1 MRLLVCGG
9 AGFIGSN
16 FIRHMLETHP
26 DIFIVNF
33 DKLTYA
39 GNLENL
45 ADISHDQR
53 YRFVQGDITD
63 LDALNNVVRA
73 HGVTHVI
80 NFAAETHVDRSIH
93 GGCKDFVL
101 TNALGVQ
108 MILDTVRTNKLEKFV
123 NVSTDEVY
131 GSLKLDE
138 PTLFTEDTPITP
150 NMPYA
155 AAKAGGDMM
164 CRAYHMT
171 HGTPVIVTHCS
182 NNYGPYQFPEKLI
195 PFFIFK
201 LLKGEKVPV
210 YGDGR
215 NVRDWIHVRDHARAL
230 DLLLQKG
237 VPGEI
242 YNIGVDNER
251 NNLEIT
257 HLMLEL
263 MGFGPERIEFIT
275 DRPGHDR
282 RYAIDARKIT
292 ALGWHPIYTRDQFRR
307 GMQETIDWYRS
318 HTGWVE
324 QLWNKKRGE
333 MNNFQQALSTTAS
346 PSAVALPGALNTS
359 AIAPLP
365 AETLAALAASPVP
378 TMTAPLPKT
387 DGPVSQNGVLIFGAG
402 YFGGRLAELMPNAVL
417 GRVRIE
423 DRAAVAAELDR
434 YKPAAVINAAGKT
447 GKPNVDWCET
457 HQVETYQANT
467 VAPLLLAD
475 VCQEKGIYFIQL
487 ASGCIFYG
495 DSPDPIG
502 WKEEDA
508 TNPQAFYSRT
518 KYAADLILS
527 RLPKTAVVRLRLPID
542 FVPSPKNL
550 ITKLS
555 GYKQVI
561 DVQNSVT
568 IIEDLVYVLQGL
580 IKKEGTGIFHAT
592 NPGALRYR
600 DMLGLYR
607 DLVDPSHSCEWIGDA
622 ELATRGLTAKNRS
635 TCILQ
640 STRLAEL
647 GIHMRPIDIAIR
659 DTMERYAA
667 IKKAADQA
675 AASTSS
681 ATSPVVPSIVIPP
694 VLSALGH
701 IPEMKGMIAAGG
713 MGSRLAPLTSVTN
726 KHLLPVHNKPMILY
740 PLQTLLDA
748 GIRKILIVTGPEYS
762 HQFVKLLGSGAQYGC
777 SISYRVQDAA
787 GGIAQVVGMA
797 EDFAGYDNLTV
808 ILGDNI
814 FEDSF
819 RDEVQSFK
827 GGAMAFYKP
836 VSDPQRFGVMEI
848 NDQGQVLSIEEKP
861 KQPKSNFA
869 QTGLYIYD
877 SAVFDIVKT
886 LKPSGRGELEIV
898 DVNNHYL
905 KQNKLVA
912 KPVKGFW
919 SDAGTFPSMK
929 RATEFFSS
937 RDGS

>member
-26 DIFIVNF
+26 DIFLVNF

-45 ADISHDQR
+45 TDVSHDPR

-63 LDALNNVVRA
+63 LDALNNTISA
-73 HGVTHVI
+73 HGLTHVI

-101 TNALGVQ
+101 TNSLGVQ
-108 MILDTVRTNKLEKFV
+108 MILDAVRTQKITKFV

-131 GSLKLDE
+131 GSLELDE
-138 PTLFTEDTPITP
+138 PTLFTEETPITP

-155 AAKAGGDMM
+155 AAKAGGDLM

-171 HGTPVIVTHCS
+171 HGTPVVVTHCS

-215 NVRDWIHVRDHARAL
+215 NIRDWIHVRDHARAL
-230 DLLLQKG
+230 DLLLEKG
-237 VPGEI
+237 VPGEV

-257 HLMLEL
+257 HLILEL
-263 MGFGPERIEFIT
+263 MGFGADRIEFIT

-292 ALGWHPIYTRDQFRR
+292 ALGWHPVYTRDEFRR

-324 QLWNKKRGE
+324 HLREKKQNE
-333 MNNFQQALSTTAS
+333 MNQFQQGLKTAAAPTS
-346 PSAVALPGALNTS
+346 VALPGSINTTPIS
-359 AIAPLP
+359 PLP
-365 AETLAALAASPVP
+365 AETLAAITGSAILTAQIPHP
-378 TMTAPLPKT
+378 TTPP
-387 DGPVSQNGVLIFGAG
+387 NGVLIFGAG
-402 YFGGRLAELMPNAVL
+402 YLGTRLAELIPNSFVSKI
-417 GRVRIE
+417 RID
-423 DRAAVAAELDR
+423 DRAAVTAEIER
-434 YKPAAVINAAGKT
+434 CKPRAVINAAGKT
-447 GKPNVDWCET
+447 GRPNVDWCEIN
-457 HQVETYQANT
+457 QVETYTANT
-467 VAPLLLAD
+467 IGALILAD
-475 VCQEKGIYFIQL
+475 VCQQKGVYLAQL

-495 DSPDPIG
+495 DAPDPRG

-508 TNPQAFYSRT
+508 TNPEAFYSRT

-527 RLPKTAVVRLRLPID
+527 RLPKTSVIRFRLPID
-542 FVPSPKNL
+542 FIAAPKNL

-561 DVQNSVT
+561 DVENSVT
-568 IIEDLVYVLQGL
+568 VLEDLARVIQGL
-580 IKKEGTGIFHAT
+580 IEKEGTGIFHAT

-600 DMLGLYR
+600 DMLTLYR
-607 DLVDPSHSCEWIGDA
+607 NLVDPTHTCEWIGDK
-622 ELATRGLTAKNRS
+622 ELASRGLTAKNRS

-647 GIHMRPIDIAIR
+647 GIFMRPIDQAIR
-659 DTMERYAA
+659 ETMERYAA
-667 IKKAADQA
+667 IKKASETPA
-675 AASTSS
+675 
-681 ATSPVVPSIVIPP
+681 IPP
-694 VLSALGH
+694 QEKPPQIPPSVIIPPILSALNH
-701 IPEMKGMIAAGG
+701 VPEMKGVIAAGG

-748 GIRKILIVTGPEYS
+748 GIRKILIITGPEYS
-762 HQFVKLLGSGAQYGC
+762 HQFVKLLGSGKGYGC
-777 SISYRVQDAA
+777 SISYRVQDEA
-787 GGIAQVVGMA
+787 GGIAQAVGMA
-797 EDFAGYDNLTV
+797 EDFVGYDNMTV
-808 ILGDNI
+808 VLGDNI

-819 RDEVQSFK
+819 REDITSFTS
-827 GGAMAFYKP
+827 GAMVFHKAVP
-836 VSDPQRFGVMEI
+836 DPQRFGVVEI
-848 NDQGQVLSIEEKP
+848 DPQNKVLSIEEKP
-861 KQPKSNFA
+861 KQPKSNLA
-869 QTGLYIYD
+869 QTGLYVYD
-877 SAVFDIVKT
+877 AHVFDIIRH
-886 LKPSGRGELEIV
+886 LKPSGRGELEIT
-898 DVNNHYL
+898 DVNNQYL
-905 KQNKLVA
+905 HEGSLIS
-912 KPVKGFW
+912 KPVRGFW

-937 RDGS
+937 RDGSI